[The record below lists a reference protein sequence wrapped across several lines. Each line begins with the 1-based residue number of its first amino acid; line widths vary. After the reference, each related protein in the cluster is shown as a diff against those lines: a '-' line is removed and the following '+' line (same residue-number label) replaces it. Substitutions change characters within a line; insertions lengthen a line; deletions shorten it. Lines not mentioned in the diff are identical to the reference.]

1 MTRFAWFVSEA
12 WRGLW
17 HHRSMT
23 LTALASLTGALLV
36 LGLFLLLTANAQVAL
51 STLGDR
57 REVVV
62 YLRDSAPRAEVQVL
76 VDTMAALYG
85 QATLVSR
92 EQAWEEF
99 AKELGGTELLEA
111 VGQNPLPA
119 SIRIKLRPE
128 FLHFEAMERVADAL
142 SSEAI
147 VEEVRFGGEWV
158 RRLDRFIETLT
169 LVDLIIGIAVALGV
183 LFVVANTI
191 SLTIVA
197 RRDILRIM
205 ALVGAGAGFVQTPLV
220 LEGILVAV
228 LAALGA
234 LALLAGAWLALDG
247 RPVPLIFLPWTWA
260 VAFVAFA
267 AFLGLLGSLLA
278 LVPVTRKH

>member
-1 MTRFAWFVSEA
+1 MTRLAWFLTEA

-23 LTALASLTGALLV
+23 FTALASLTGALLV
-36 LGLFLLLTANAQVAL
+36 LALFLLLTANAKVAL

-62 YLRDSAPRAEVQVL
+62 YLRDNAPRVEVQAL
-76 VDTMAALYG
+76 VERLNVLYG
-85 QATLVSR
+85 QATFVSR

-119 SIRIKLRPE
+119 SVRIKLRPE
-128 FLHFEAMERVADAL
+128 FLNFEAMERVADMLAAE
-142 SSEAI
+142 SI

-169 LVDLIIGIAVALGV
+169 FVDFVVGLAVAIGV

-191 SLTIVA
+191 RLTIVA
-197 RRDILRIM
+197 RREILRIM
-205 ALVGAGAGFVQTPLV
+205 ALVGAGAGFVQAPLV
-220 LEGILVAV
+220 LEGVLVAV
-228 LAALGA
+228 LAAILA
-234 LALLAGAWLALDG
+234 LVLLAGAWFALDG
-247 RPVPLIFLPWTWA
+247 HPLPLIYLPWDWA
-260 VAFVAFA
+260 LVFVGFA
-267 AFLGLLGSLLA
+267 ALLGLSGSLLA
-278 LVPVTRKH
+278 LVHVTRKH